1 MCVLRAYGK
10 NFDVDT
16 YMTKSR
22 LEPCL
27 VYHRGEPKKRTKK
40 YKWTTS
46 GIHVPVS
53 NTSFENF
60 RRQVRDAIKFLI
72 NNKSEIK
79 KLTKFKGVEG
89 AGCRVSGK
97 TKKEDW
103 DNRLYEEH

>member
-72 NNKSEIK
+72 NNKAEIK